1 MLVAIV
7 AGGFAIGAVIS
18 LLTHRSAGTVALPSG
33 TTAPIARVT
42 LAPAPPPTPVATPDT
57 PPPAEEPTAAPTAR
71 PTAKPTAAPTAT
83 RAPATPSPSPSAA
96 PSPAATSETTAG
108 PATAAPAT
116 ARPAT
121 PRPAT
126 PRPATPRPATPR
138 PVLPTIRPAAVAAA
152 PAKTVAPTPPDG
164 TTEFARQSASV
175 VRAYLSALARGDDTS
190 AESDLDAPAGSR
202 AAQLSEKEFAGPDM
216 RIANVETH
224 GTADGARVDVDIQT
238 PRGAYFAQFFLKKS
252 ATGAAVIVS
261 HDFIKP

>member
-1 MLVAIV
+1 VLVAIV

-83 RAPATPSPSPSAA
+83 RAPATASPAPSAA
-96 PSPAATSETTAG
+96 PSPAATSEATAA

-116 ARPAT
+116 A
-121 PRPAT
+121 
-126 PRPATPRPATPR
+126 RPATPRPATPR

-152 PAKTVAPTPPDG
+152 PAKTVAPAPPDG
-164 TTEFARQSASV
+164 STEFARQSASV